1 MMAIADIVRVEV
13 YGSPDGKV
21 RESLAT
27 FGAKSYR
34 PYAGFVR

>member
-1 MMAIADIVRVEV
+1 MMAIADIVSVEV
-13 YGSPDGKV
+13 YGSPDDQV
-21 RESLAT
+21 REALAS